1 MKEHLAPAVPR
12 TAGLSLLL
20 AAALILIAVPALCG
34 PFDISVNTEIQAGK
48 EAASWIEHNMP
59 ISTDPVTNAKLESIG
74 RRLTQAAQRKD
85 LRYEFHV
92 IAISEVNAISLPGGF
107 IYCYQG
113 LIQALPSDDALA
125 FVMAHEMVHAA
136 KRHWAARMKKA
147 TTLSVLTLG
156 RADFLNLFLVP
167 HYSREAEREADK
179 LGMEIAARSGFDPQ
193 GAVDAM
199 ATLKKLAGS
208 RKEGLP
214 IFASHPATD
223 TRMAYLKEMADKL
236 TAEAQKPRD
245 VPSTTPPAG
254 VPVYDL
260 GGIEPAANDYY
271 PLAEGSRWVYRYQDE
286 RGGLLRQKVTIVE
299 RLPDAAGV
307 FRVESRLG
315 EDVSVSVKSL
325 VATTK
330 SAIFRQ
336 TEPSSS
342 DRATEKKSG
351 WEMVYPLSSTEA
363 APDGFRVGGV
373 ERVEAPYGAFDAIKV
388 EKLGASGEV
397 TRTAW
402 LAPGVGLVKE
412 TWPDG
417 LTKVLEEYK
426 PARMAGSAT
435 QN

>member
-74 RRLTQAAQRKD
+74 RRLTQAAERKD

-92 IAISEVNAISLPGGF
+92 IALSEVNAISLPGGF

-113 LIQALPSDDALA
+113 LVQALPSDDALA

-136 KRHWAARMKKA
+136 KRHWASMMRKA

-156 RADFLNLFLVP
+156 RADLLNLFLVP

-199 ATLKKLAGS
+199 TTLKKVAGS
-208 RKEGLP
+208 GKEGLP
-214 IFASHPATD
+214 IFRSHPATD

-236 TAEAQKPRD
+236 KAEAQKPRD
-245 VPSTTPPAG
+245 VPSTTPPAA
-254 VPVYDL
+254 VPVFDL

-271 PLAEGSRWVYRYQDE
+271 PLAEGSRWVYRYQDGS
-286 RGGLLRQKVTIVE
+286 GGQLRQKVTIVE

-315 EDVSVSVKSL
+315 ENVNVMSL
-325 VATTK
+325 VATTM
-330 SAIFRQ
+330 SALFRQ

-351 WEMVYPLSSTEA
+351 WEMVYPLSSTEV

-397 TRTAW
+397 THTVW
-402 LAPGVGLVKE
+402 LAPGVGPVKE

-426 PARMAGSAT
+426 PAKMTVSPV